1 MGFKKKKGSAHLSSQ
16 CCTCAL
22 GICLTLGN
30 GITKLL
36 GVISVVATNSDNLI
50 GDKQKSTFTFLD
62 VTVDGDNT
70 YLLSCS
76 DKVGHGTY

>member
-1 MGFKKKKGSAHLSSQ
+1 M
-16 CCTCAL
+16 
-22 GICLTLGN
+22 
-30 GITKLL
+30 
-36 GVISVVATNSDNLI
+36 ISVVATNSYNLI
-50 GDKQKSTFTFLD
+50 GDKQKSTSTFLD

>member
-1 MGFKKKKGSAHLSSQ
+1 M
-16 CCTCAL
+16 
-22 GICLTLGN
+22 
-30 GITKLL
+30 
-36 GVISVVATNSDNLI
+36 ISVVATNGDNLF
-50 GDKQKSTFTFLD
+50 GDKQKSTFTFLE